1 MEQVICEA
9 LCCLKALV
17 SLSLLTRASLL
28 GTDTAGPSPLFDGLT
43 RPCRKKQGLIK
54 KCGPLLLHTSRTVRT
69 HAASLIVLSW
79 QILGSTDL
87 EVVFSRLLKPYLQ
100 FKPTFE
106 SISHLCACAKVPLLQ
121 KCESSSDIKS
131 LDSTPHNESM
141 EISSKLSHNLSVP
154 SQMSA
159 VLDSKCNIEWY
170 DTLLRAASESPS
182 ISAPVYSLGFA
193 SLQEGKTVLEQ
204 YFMIATF
211 FQHIISCVVH
221 SISIDSPEVSSNHVL
236 MNQFDENTLPDN
248 GNNSVL
254 NRPVVKI
261 AESACRGEWGST
273 TFMDQLVPGIS
284 SIQSAIQSLE
294 VPPLPP
300 SLGFSRR
307 DNGVC
312 ISARSTWSPKEN
324 KLIGSTGATEHTG
337 PVNRLAVSE
346 DQSYFVSAGYDGTSK
361 VFELRQAYDSGGDI
375 HSCLTYEGHKT
386 GCEPSSIRINDV
398 AILEHSHSVATA
410 ASDGSLHVWRVDM
423 LQQNE
428 QTRMSRVSGHS
439 ALRNINPGEGEVLAV
454 SHFNTPSASILVF
467 ATQQGHIRSLDL
479 RCSRE
484 PFSLSIRPELGYL
497 TSMEIGS
504 DKNWIVAGTV
514 RGYVGLWDI
523 RFQAMVKLWRHSRNA
538 PIKRLAIASGAY
550 IDVTPRP
557 LVFIGCGKNEASL
570 FDVSTGECHQCYR
583 VLDSSLA
590 YVDQLALPTEYLSI
604 PCLEKVCIPSHLG
617 RRLVSLDDA
626 LQQTTRKAAG
636 ESSMNAL
643 LGGIDDS
650 GPSQLISGGAD
661 HMIRYWNLKSPSK
674 SFCVS
679 GLNRNQPPPSCERI
693 QAGGNSSLFLC
704 RQPPVHPISLLES
717 SRLASRIK
725 QNVTMCDGRHLD
737 SILDLK
743 VVKNLSLLLSAS
755 RDHTIKLWG

>member
-1 MEQVICEA
+1 
-9 LCCLKALV
+9 
-17 SLSLLTRASLL
+17 
-28 GTDTAGPSPLFDGLT
+28 
-43 RPCRKKQGLIK
+43 
-54 KCGPLLLHTSRTVRT
+54 
-69 HAASLIVLSW
+69 
-79 QILGSTDL
+79 
-87 EVVFSRLLKPYLQ
+87 
-100 FKPTFE
+100 
-106 SISHLCACAKVPLLQ
+106 
-121 KCESSSDIKS
+121 
-131 LDSTPHNESM
+131 
-141 EISSKLSHNLSVP
+141 
-154 SQMSA
+154 
-159 VLDSKCNIEWY
+159 
-170 DTLLRAASESPS
+170 
-182 ISAPVYSLGFA
+182 
-193 SLQEGKTVLEQ
+193 
-204 YFMIATF
+204 MIATF
-211 FQHIISCVVH
+211 FQQILSCVVH
-221 SISIDSPEVSSNHVL
+221 SINPEVSSNHIL
-236 MNQFDENTLPDN
+236 MNQFDKNMFPDF
-248 GNNSVL
+248 GDISVL
-254 NRPVVKI
+254 NRPMVKL
-261 AESACRGEWGST
+261 AESACRGEWGSA

-284 SIQSAIQSLE
+284 SIHSAIQSLK

-307 DNGVC
+307 DIGVC
-312 ISARSTWSPKEN
+312 ISSRNTWSPKEN
-324 KLIGSTGATEHTG
+324 KLIGSTGSTEHTG

-361 VFELRQAYDSGGDI
+361 VFELRQAQDSGGAI

-386 GCEPSSIRINDV
+386 GCEHSSIRINDV

-410 ASDGSLHVWRVDM
+410 ASDGSLHVWRVD
-423 LQQNE
+423 LLEQNQ

-439 ALRNINPGEGEVLAV
+439 ALRNITPGEGEVLAV

-523 RFQAMVKLWRHSRNA
+523 RFQAMVKLWRHSRNS

-550 IDVTPRP
+550 VDRP

-604 PCLEKVCIPSHLG
+604 PYLEKVNIPSQLG
-617 RRLVSLDDA
+617 RRIVSLDDA

-636 ESSMNAL
+636 ESSMNTL

-650 GPSQLISGGAD
+650 GPSYLMSGGAD

-679 GLNRNQPPPSCERI
+679 GLDRNQPTPSYERI
-693 QAGGNSSLFLC
+693 QTGDNSSLFLC
-704 RQPPVHPISLLES
+704 RQPPFHPISLLES
-717 SRLASRIK
+717 SRLASRNK
-725 QNVTMCDGRHLD
+725 HGVTMCDGRHLD